1 MAALTFVI
9 AESTTALG
17 GYIEISTAAATEEPR
32 KRVSIHEQ
40 HMILGRAGWHVPVTA
55 MEGRSVSRLVIVLP
69 NRLLGMPR
77 GPGSQAEELSRSM
90 AAISSRPR
98 EFRHNLSGAAAQT
111 HAQEACMYPQVSRL
125 YPGLSAAL
133 QSQWTS

>member
-69 NRLLGMPR
+69 KRAPR
-77 GPGSQAEELSRSM
+77 HASGDGKPSGGVVAIDGSDIITAPGVPSQFIGCCGTDTCSGSVYVSTSVPSVSGSVGSVAKSM
-90 AAISSRPR
+90 D
-98 EFRHNLSGAAAQT
+98 
-111 HAQEACMYPQVSRL
+111 
-125 YPGLSAAL
+125 
-133 QSQWTS
+133 